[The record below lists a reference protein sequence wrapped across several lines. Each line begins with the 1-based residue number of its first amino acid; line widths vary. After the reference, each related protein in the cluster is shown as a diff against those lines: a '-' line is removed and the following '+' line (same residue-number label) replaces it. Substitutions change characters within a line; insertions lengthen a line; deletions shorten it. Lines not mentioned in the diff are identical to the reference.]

1 MNEDK
6 ELGTKNIEELL
17 SLGKVVTI
25 SILQAVSKD
34 GFQLSDLGAFL
45 KSDEF
50 EKAVGPAIQGLDL
63 ALQEAS
69 DIDLI
74 EGLKLARLGYAMV
87 DEIITEAKL
96 ASKKLKGE

>member
-1 MNEDK
+1 MNEEKD
-6 ELGTKNIEELL
+6 LGTKNIEELMD
-17 SLGKVVTI
+17 LGKIVTI
-25 SILQAVSKD
+25 SILKAVSKD
-34 GFQLSDLGAFL
+34 GFQMADLGAFL

-50 EKAVGPAIQGLDL
+50 EKAVGPALDGINL
-63 ALQEAS
+63 ALEEAS